1 MAVKLILVFLVV
13 LFTSLA
19 WAQQS
24 RETGGSDRRI
34 SLRRFSSRRK
44 VENTRNAGRVKAPAE
59 ILAKRKQLFQ
69 RNPSRSRTIGR
80 GDKKQIESG
89 RRNTLRVTTTTTEA
103 YIDVDPLVEKISN
116 SDRNIIDLILDN
128 DKLKNEV
135 DTPFKGVSEVR
146 TVSSPSGFRSSN
158 EQIVRVSFKK
168 TTTARPVTRPNN
180 NLRNEHID
188 QIQEQKDT
196 TTQKPRRNPGVNVTP
211 RRRLGIRRRGQ
222 KPASNARKVS
232 GANPVEVPGASDPLK
247 ALLKTAN
254 EPVGTTEATKVV
266 DNNNKVSEDVEAAI
280 REMKEDNR
288 IEKPKSRSRGNNPR
302 RLSGSS
308 RKNIRLNLRG
318 RNGQRKTAQPVET
331 RNQSSFRSFP
341 SRQGSGTG
349 TTNQKISDTPT
360 TRPTPRQRFETRPS
374 VLPAQTEVEPSQF
387 FSQFDLPVNQ
397 PDQFNLVTE
406 APRSAFQLEQN
417 FVGNRFSENQVQVQ
431 TVQQQ
436 NKLVN
441 SSPQRFEQKV
451 QAPQQFQ
458 QSAQS
463 PQQFQQAVQAPQR
476 FQQAVQVPQRFQPAS
491 PLRTQPT
498 PQVQQNPIP
507 THSVN
512 GQQQVLSQN
521 PFNLLN
527 TNNFHA
533 FDAQFGGSVPTN
545 PGASRLS
552 SSIFAQPQTALLQ
565 GRDVL
570 VNPRNGFQATPL
582 QPGQAFQQQDAPQ
595 QVFQQQAAPTQAFQQ
610 QAAPQQ
616 VFQQQA
622 APQQVFQQAG
632 RSIQQ
637 AAPQFTNQ
645 NFQPA
650 SFSGHPA
657 TDINLQTGSFN
668 LRTG

>member
-1 MAVKLILVFLVV
+1 MAVKLILVFLVG

-89 RRNTLRVTTTTTEA
+89 RRNTLRVKTTTTEA
-103 YIDVDPLVEKISN
+103 YIDVEPLVEKISN
-116 SDRNIIDLILDN
+116 SDRDIINLILDN
-128 DKLKNEV
+128 DKLENEV

-180 NLRNEHID
+180 NLRNEHIE

-211 RRRLGIRRRGQ
+211 RRGLGIRRRGQ

-266 DNNNKVSEDVEAAI
+266 DNNNKVPEDVEAAI

-349 TTNQKISDTPT
+349 TSNQKISDTPT

-406 APRSAFQLEQN
+406 APRSAFKLEQN
-417 FVGNRFSENQVQVQ
+417 FVGNRFNENQVQ

-436 NKLVN
+436 NNFVN
-441 SSPQRFEQKV
+441 SSPQRFEQKSQV
-451 QAPQQFQ
+451 PQQFQ
-458 QSAQS
+458 QTDQA
-463 PQQFQQAVQAPQR
+463 PQTFQQTVQAPQS
-476 FQQAVQVPQRFQPAS
+476 FQPAA

-498 PQVQQNPIP
+498 LRAQQIPIP
-507 THSVN
+507 TQSVN
-512 GQQQVLSQN
+512 G
-521 PFNLLN
+521 
-527 TNNFHA
+527 
-533 FDAQFGGSVPTN
+533 
-545 PGASRLS
+545 
-552 SSIFAQPQTALLQ
+552 
-565 GRDVL
+565 
-570 VNPRNGFQATPL
+570 
-582 QPGQAFQQQDAPQ
+582 
-595 QVFQQQAAPTQAFQQ
+595 
-610 QAAPQQ
+610 
-616 VFQQQA
+616 
-622 APQQVFQQAG
+622 
-632 RSIQQ
+632 
-637 AAPQFTNQ
+637 
-645 NFQPA
+645 
-650 SFSGHPA
+650 
-657 TDINLQTGSFN
+657 
-668 LRTG
+668 

>member
-89 RRNTLRVTTTTTEA
+89 RRNTLRVKTTTTEA

-116 SDRNIIDLILDN
+116 SDRDIIDLILDN

-168 TTTARPVTRPNN
+168 TTTARPMTRPNN

-196 TTQKPRRNPGVNVTP
+196 TTQKPRRNPGVNLTP

-232 GANPVEVPGASDPLK
+232 GANPIEIPGASDPLK

-254 EPVGTTEATKVV
+254 EPVGTTEATQVV
-266 DNNNKVSEDVEAAI
+266 DNNNKVPEDVEAAI

-288 IEKPKSRSRGNNPR
+288 IENPKSRSRGNNPR

-308 RKNIRLNLRG
+308 RKNIRVNLRG
-318 RNGQRKTAQPVET
+318 RNGQRKPAQPVET
-331 RNQSSFRSFP
+331 RNQAKTNFRSFP

-349 TTNQKISDTPT
+349 TTNQKIIDTPT
-360 TRPTPRQRFETRPS
+360 THPTQRQRFETRPS

-406 APRSAFQLEQN
+406 APRSAFKLEQN
-417 FVGNRFSENQVQVQ
+417 FVGNRFNENQVQ

-436 NKLVN
+436 NNFVN
-441 SSPQRFEQKV
+441 SSPQRFEQKSQVPQQFQQTAQAPQTFQHTV
-451 QAPQQFQ
+451 QAPQSFQ

-463 PQQFQQAVQAPQR
+463 PQKFQQAVQAPQR
-476 FQQAVQVPQRFQPAS
+476 FQPAA

-498 PQVQQNPIP
+498 PQVQQTPIP

-527 TNNFHA
+527 TNNFQA

-552 SSIFAQPQTALLQ
+552 SSIFARPETALLQ
-565 GRDVL
+565 GNDVL
-570 VNPRNGFQATPL
+570 VSPQNSFQARPV
-582 QPGQAFQQQDAPQ
+582 QSGQQ
-595 QVFQQQAAPTQAFQQ
+595 
-610 QAAPQQ
+610 
-616 VFQQQA
+616 
-622 APQQVFQQAG
+622 
-632 RSIQQ
+632 
-637 AAPQFTNQ
+637 
-645 NFQPA
+645 FQPAAQSA

-657 TDINLQTGSFN
+657 NDINLQTGSFN

>member
-1 MAVKLILVFLVV
+1 MAVKLILVFLVG

-89 RRNTLRVTTTTTEA
+89 RRNTLRVKTTTTEA
-103 YIDVDPLVEKISN
+103 YIDVEPLVEKISN
-116 SDRNIIDLILDN
+116 SDRDIINLILDN
-128 DKLKNEV
+128 DKLENEV

-211 RRRLGIRRRGQ
+211 RRGLGIRRRGQ

-254 EPVGTTEATKVV
+254 EPVGTTETTKVV
-266 DNNNKVSEDVEAAI
+266 DNNNKVPEDVEAAI

-308 RKNIRLNLRG
+308 RKNIRVNLRG
-318 RNGQRKTAQPVET
+318 RNGQRKTAQPVVT

-406 APRSAFQLEQN
+406 APRSAFKLEQN
-417 FVGNRFSENQVQVQ
+417 FVGNRFNENQVQ

-436 NKLVN
+436 NNFVN
-441 SSPQRFEQKV
+441 SSPQRFEQKSQV
-451 QAPQQFQ
+451 PQQFQ
-458 QSAQS
+458 QTDQA
-463 PQQFQQAVQAPQR
+463 PQTFQQTVQAPQS
-476 FQQAVQVPQRFQPAS
+476 FQPAA

-498 PQVQQNPIP
+498 LRAQQIPIP
-507 THSVN
+507 TQSVN

-527 TNNFHA
+527 TNNFQA

-552 SSIFAQPQTALLQ
+552 SSIFARPETALLQ
-565 GRDVL
+565 GNDVL
-570 VNPRNGFQATPL
+570 VSPQNSFQARPV
-582 QPGQAFQQQDAPQ
+582 QSGQQ
-595 QVFQQQAAPTQAFQQ
+595 
-610 QAAPQQ
+610 
-616 VFQQQA
+616 
-622 APQQVFQQAG
+622 
-632 RSIQQ
+632 
-637 AAPQFTNQ
+637 
-645 NFQPA
+645 FQPAAQSA

-657 TDINLQTGSFN
+657 NDINLQTGSFN

>member
-24 RETGGSDRRI
+24 RETGGSDQRI

-116 SDRNIIDLILDN
+116 SDRDIIDLILDN
-128 DKLKNEV
+128 DKLENEV

-180 NLRNEHID
+180 NLRNEHIE

-232 GANPVEVPGASDPLK
+232 GANPIEVPGASDPLK

-254 EPVGTTEATKVV
+254 EPVGTTEATQVV
-266 DNNNKVSEDVEAAI
+266 DNNNKVPEDVEAAI

-288 IEKPKSRSRGNNPR
+288 IENPKSRSRGNNPR

-308 RKNIRLNLRG
+308 RKNIRVNLRG
-318 RNGQRKTAQPVET
+318 RNGQRKPAQPVET
-331 RNQSSFRSFP
+331 RNQPKTNFRSFP

-387 FSQFDLPVNQ
+387 FTQFDLPVNQ

-406 APRSAFQLEQN
+406 APRSAFKLEQN
-417 FVGNRFSENQVQVQ
+417 FVGNRFNENQVQVQ

-441 SSPQRFEQKV
+441 SSPQRFEQKSHV
-451 QAPQQFQ
+451 PQQFQ
-458 QSAQS
+458 QTVKA
-463 PQQFQQAVQAPQR
+463 PQTFQQTVQAPQS
-476 FQQAVQVPQRFQPAS
+476 FQQAVQVPQTFPQRVQTPQQFQPAA

-498 PQVQQNPIP
+498 LQAQQNPIP

-527 TNNFHA
+527 TNNFQA

-552 SSIFAQPQTALLQ
+552 SSIFARPETALLQ
-565 GRDVL
+565 GNDVL
-570 VNPRNGFQATPL
+570 VSPQNGFQARPV
-582 QPGQAFQQQDAPQ
+582 QSGQQ
-595 QVFQQQAAPTQAFQQ
+595 
-610 QAAPQQ
+610 
-616 VFQQQA
+616 
-622 APQQVFQQAG
+622 
-632 RSIQQ
+632 
-637 AAPQFTNQ
+637 
-645 NFQPA
+645 FQPAAQSA

-657 TDINLQTGSFN
+657 NDINLQTGSFN